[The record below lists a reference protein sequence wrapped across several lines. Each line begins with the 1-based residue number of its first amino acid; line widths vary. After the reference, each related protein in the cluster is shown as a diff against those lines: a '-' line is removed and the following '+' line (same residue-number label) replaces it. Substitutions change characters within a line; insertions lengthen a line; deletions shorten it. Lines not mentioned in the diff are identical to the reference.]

1 MLVGKGIPDWIFGW
15 QNTLRWRNWD
25 LSALFRFTSQY
36 NRLDIARFKFN
47 VINSQTRHVTTMD
60 GWYRAWNN
68 VKDKN
73 NALYPNLYSSNNVN
87 TPNSTQYLEKAAF
100 IRLQNL
106 TLGYQIPQKLTGK
119 VRIHLSASAENL
131 FVLSGYKGLD
141 PETVSE
147 TGVSTFGLDNGVMPL
162 PRTFIGIVRFEF

>member
-1 MLVGKGIPDWIFGW
+1 M
-15 QNTLRWRNWD
+15 
-25 LSALFRFTSQY
+25 
-36 NRLDIARFKFN
+36 
-47 VINSQTRHVTTMD
+47 
-60 GWYRAWNN
+60 
-68 VKDKN
+68 KDKS
-73 NALYPNLYSSNNVN
+73 NALYANLYSSNNVN
-87 TPNSTQYLEKAAF
+87 TPRSTQFLEKAAF

-147 TGVSTFGLDNGVMPL
+147 TGPSTFGLDNGVMPM

>member
-1 MLVGKGIPDWIFGW
+1 MKAAFS
-15 QNTLRWRNWD
+15 RNWD

-36 NRLDIARFKFN
+36 NRLDIARYKFD
-47 VINSQTRHVTTMD
+47 VVNSQTRFVTTKD

-68 VKDKN
+68 VKDKD
-73 NALYPNLYSSNNVN
+73 NALYANIYSSSNVN
-87 TPNSTQYLEKAAF
+87 TPNSTQWLEKAAF

-141 PETVSE
+141 PETISGFNNGQGG
-147 TGVSTFGLDNGVMPL
+147 TDYGAGSFGLDNGVMPM